1 MSGVPGFNIDPR
13 SVLVDK
19 LGEDPGRF
27 QVSNLI
33 FKNGKGLNAVF
44 EIGKLRAELLDFAK
58 NPEIAKNQLGPVKP
72 KQPDLAKLS
81 DEEAV
86 IELQNYKDLLE
97 LYELERKALSM
108 QVPTA
113 DMFAIEQYL
122 KPFDD
127 AMHATP
133 AVKGKRFHAFTKPIA
148 EENKGFLGMGKS
160 QNQQM

>member
-1 MSGVPGFNIDPR
+1 MPGFNLDAR

-19 LGEDPGRF
+19 LGEESDRF
-27 QVSNLI
+27 QTSCLI
-33 FKNGKGLNAVF
+33 FKNGKGLNAVY

-58 NPEIAKNQLGPVKP
+58 NPEIAKNVLGPVKP
-72 KQPDLAKLS
+72 KQPDVSKLS
-81 DEEAV
+81 EEEAA
-86 IELQNYKDLLE
+86 IEIQNYKDLLS
-97 LYELERKALSM
+97 LYELEKKALSM

-122 KPFDD
+122 KPFED

-148 EENKGFLGMGKS
+148 EEKTGFLGMGK
-160 QNQQM
+160 QQQQ